1 MYTIFFRID
10 LQITFAEAK
19 LNICLSICLLFQGA
33 HDALLEASC
42 TAQMLPFVIVN
53 VFSSCFALFFSTKIL
68 KSHMP
73 LIAP

>member
-19 LNICLSICLLFQGA
+19 LNICLSIYLLFQGA

-42 TAQMLPFVIVN
+42 SAQMLPFVI
-53 VFSSCFALFFSTKIL
+53 F
-68 KSHMP
+68 
-73 LIAP
+73 